1 MRSFRDF
8 MEKHRPEMYAVAY
21 KNCKHDEKGHCL
33 LPKDDP
39 WMKDEAWD
47 EEAHPVLQHKV
58 RYLAAN

>member
-1 MRSFRDF
+1 MRDFNGF

-39 WMKDEAWD
+39 WMKDEALD
-47 EEAHPVLQHKV
+47 GEARPIHQQEA

>member
-39 WMKDEAWD
+39 WMKDEAWNG
-47 EEAHPVLQHKV
+47 EARPIHQQEA

>member
-39 WMKDEAWD
+39 WMKDEAGD
-47 EEAHPVLQHKV
+47 GEARPIHQQEA

>member
-8 MEKHRPEMYAVAY
+8 IEKHRPEMYAVAY

-47 EEAHPVLQHKV
+47 GETRPIHQQEA

>member
-1 MRSFRDF
+1 MCDFNGF
-8 MEKHRPEMYAVAY
+8 MEKHRPGMYAVAY

-47 EEAHPVLQHKV
+47 GEARPIHQQEA